1 MPVSKEERKAEAAKH
16 LSFVKGLF
24 PTETE
29 AAIASVHIYEDGE
42 GRELELPEAKAEATA
57 TSVTTAFAVAA
68 LHSAHGKVALV
79 DPASFTRAG
88 GNYEEGAFG
97 PEQVLCSE
105 SNLYP
110 ILQGINGEYHR
121 KNRGFARGQLFT
133 DRAAYL
139 TDVVFNR
146 DGSIR
151 NADVIVLPEPNRQ
164 RALENHR
171 SEKECDTCLANRIE
185 TLLRIAAANEVE
197 TLIVGAFGAG
207 RQGFPAQQ
215 VIKLF
220 KDWIEAHPGSIPNIV
235 FAVPR
240 VHFEAF
246 DEAFGQP
253 EPVAEEASFEEQEE
267 DEGFDINDLP
277 EGVTL
282 R

>member
-1 MPVSKEERKAEAAKH
+1 MPISKEQRQAEAAKH

-24 PTETE
+24 PSETQ
-29 AAIASVHIYEDGE
+29 AAIESVRIYEDGE
-42 GRELELPEAKAEATA
+42 GRELPLPEPAAEETA
-57 TSVTTAFAVAA
+57 TSVTTQFAVAA
-68 LHSAHGKVALV
+68 LHRAHGKVVMV

-110 ILQGINGEYHR
+110 ILQGIYNEYHR

-146 DGSIR
+146 DGAIR

-164 RALENHR
+164 RALENNR
-171 SEKECDTCLANRIE
+171 SEKECDSCLVNRIE
-185 TLLRIAAANEVE
+185 TLLRIAAANGAE

-207 RQGFPAQQ
+207 RQGFPAAQ
-215 VIKLF
+215 VIELF
-220 KDWIEAHPGSIPNIV
+220 QKWIEAHPGAIPNIV

-240 VHFEAF
+240 VHFDAF
-246 DEAFGQP
+246 DEAFGAPAP
-253 EPVAEEASFEEQEE
+253 EVEEAPTEEPEE
-267 DEGFDINDLP
+267 DEGFDPNDLP